1 LITNIFR
8 AWRFNKNETSWKP
21 AKPILLAPA
30 MNTDMYEHPI
40 TDKQINYLKNDLGVI
55 VLDTVEKTLVC
66 G

>member
-1 LITNIFR
+1 
-8 AWRFNKNETSWKP
+8 
-21 AKPILLAPA
+21 

-40 TDKQINYLKNDLGVI
+40 TDKQIDYLKNHLGVI